1 MKENHHLIQTT
12 HLPVVETFSSIQ
24 GEGLHTG
31 KPAFFIRLGGCDVC
45 CTWCD
50 EKIAWDESLYDR
62 QSVDMLVEMA
72 MNSRGSTV
80 VVTGGEPFRHNLN
93 QLSTELKKR
102 NILCMA
108 ETSGTAIITGKW
120 DWITLSPKQQQ
131 PPLLNNLQMADELK
145 VVIQKT
151 ADFEWAEENAL
162 KTKSDAV
169 LYLQPEWSR
178 FHEILPEI
186 IRYIQQHLKWRLSV
200 QVHKFLNIP

>member
-1 MKENHHLIQTT
+1 MKHNNHHSQSN

-24 GEGLHTG
+24 GEGLNTG

-50 EKIAWDESLYDR
+50 EKIAWDESLYTR
-62 QSVDMLVEMA
+62 HSVDDLVEQA
-72 MNSRGSTV
+72 TKSQASTV
-80 VVTGGEPFRHNLN
+80 VVTGGEPFRHNLG
-93 QLSTELKKR
+93 LLTDELKKR
-102 NILCMA
+102 NILSMA
-108 ETSGTAIITGKW
+108 ETSGTAIITGQW

-131 PPLLNNLQMADELK
+131 PPLLKNLQLADELK

-151 ADFEWAEENAL
+151 EDFAWAEENAL
-162 KTKSDAV
+162 KTKSTAV

-178 FHEILPEI
+178 FHEILPDI
-186 IRYIQQHLKWRLSV
+186 IRYIKQYPKWRLSV